1 MPTTDPIYYV
11 EKVEIEA
18 DEETEDFEEINFDDD
33 ASDSDADE
41 DLETAL
47 RSMQQTMQIEGVHEP
62 VETPKAV
69 VSRRPEVV
77 DDFIRNFLIRYK
89 MTRTLDAFQREWYE
103 FQTRGG
109 TDNPELVPDCYVQNE
124 ELENQV
130 KFLQKEIEKMKRAVN
145 KAGTQYIK
153 MKKER
158 DYHRMHHRRIVQE
171 KEKLF
176 VDIRRL
182 KKHYQNYEPALE
194 ELKNKYETAMR
205 EKMLTKIECEK
216 NVSKIC
222 NLTTTL
228 TNYETVRA
236 SAGDSTNS
244 PIKELDLEDFVQQQL
259 ESPER
264 TFSHPKDS
272 LIPVDAGVNPNTNT
286 SLPVTCHLTK
296 AGGYRAVDSFKAHDL
311 AISNLALH
319 PFRDVIATV
328 SDDTTWK
335 MWSVPDGEL
344 LLTGR
349 GHTMWIG
356 GCDFHPDGTKLAT
369 GSGDTSV
376 KVWDFSEGE
385 CIHTFNDHSHPVW
398 GVAWHHS
405 GNFLASSSMDNTSKL
420 FDLASERCRC
430 TFRGHSDSVNS
441 LTFLPYSNILCT
453 CSADKTLS
461 LWDIRTGLCAQ
472 TFYGHVNA
480 INNVNFNT
488 QGSAIASCDAYG
500 VVKLWDVRQIAEI
513 GTFDFEPHP
522 ANSVRFDTSGT
533 CLAVASNDGSV
544 KMLEV
549 EKGLITEL
557 SGHED
562 GVQSAVFNKNGE
574 MLISVSS
581 DCTVKVWS

>member
-1 MPTTDPIYYV
+1 MPTQDPIYYI
-11 EKVEIEA
+11 EKVEIE
-18 DEETEDFEEINFDDD
+18 EDAESLDYEEINYDEDV
-33 ASDSDADE
+33 SDSEAEE

-47 RSMQQTMQIEGVHEP
+47 RSMQQTMQPDGVQDT
-62 VETPKAV
+62 VEIPKAT

-103 FQTRGG
+103 LQTRGG
-109 TDNPELVPDCYVQNE
+109 PDNPELVPDCYVQNE
-124 ELENQV
+124 ELENKV
-130 KFLQKEIEKMKRAVN
+130 KFLQREIEKMRRSVN

-176 VDIRRL
+176 TDIRRL
-182 KKHYQNYEPALE
+182 KKHYQSYEPALE

-216 NVSKIC
+216 NISKIA

-228 TNYETVRA
+228 SNYETVRA
-236 SAGDSTNS
+236 STNDVV
-244 PIKELDLEDFVQQQL
+244 IKEVDLEDIVQQQ
-259 ESPER
+259 EQPKKAFE
-264 TFSHPKDS
+264 HPKDS
-272 LIPVDAGVNPNTNT
+272 VIPIEVGVNPNVNA

-296 AGGYRAVDSFKAHDL
+296 PGGYRQVESFKAHDL
-311 AISNLALH
+311 AVSNIALH
-319 PFRDVIATV
+319 PNRDVIATV

-335 MWSVPDGEL
+335 MWSIPDREL

-385 CIHTFNDHSHPVW
+385 CVLTFNDHSHPVW

-405 GNFLASSSMDNTSKL
+405 GNFLASCSMDNSSKM
-420 FDLASERCRC
+420 FDVVSERCRC

-441 LTFLPYSNILCT
+441 LIFMPYSNILCT
-453 CSADKTLS
+453 CSADKTIS
-461 LWDIRTGLCAQ
+461 MWDIRTALCAQ

-488 QGSAIASCDAYG
+488 QGTAIASCDAYG
-500 VVKLWDVRQIAEI
+500 IVKMWDVRQVVEI
-513 GTFDFEPHP
+513 GTYDFEPHP
-522 ANSVRFDTSGT
+522 ANTVMFDASGS
-533 CLAVASNDGSV
+533 CLAVSSNDGSV
-544 KMLEV
+544 KMLEI
-549 EKGLITEL
+549 EKSRITEL
-557 SGHED
+557 TGHED
-562 GVQSAVFNKNGE
+562 GVQAALFNRNGE
-574 MLISVSS
+574 MLITASS
-581 DCTVKVWS
+581 DTTVRIWS

>member
-1 MPTTDPIYYV
+1 MPTQDPIYYI
-11 EKVEIEA
+11 EKVEIEEDA
-18 DEETEDFEEINFDDD
+18 ESIDYEEVKCDDD
-33 ASDSDADE
+33 VSDSDAEE

-47 RSMQQTMQIEGVHEP
+47 RSMQQNLQSEGMQEA
-62 VETPKAV
+62 VEIPKATV
-69 VSRRPEVV
+69 TRRPEVV

-103 FQTRGG
+103 LQTRGG
-109 TDNPELVPDCYVQNE
+109 LENPELVPDCYVQNE
-124 ELENQV
+124 ELENRV
-130 KFLQKEIEKMKRAVN
+130 KFLQREIEKMGRSVN

-176 VDIRRL
+176 TDIRRL
-182 KKHYQNYEPALE
+182 KKHYQSYEPALE

-216 NVSKIC
+216 NISKIS

-228 TNYETVRA
+228 SNYETARA
-236 SAGDSTNS
+236 SANEVTMSQV
-244 PIKELDLEDFVQQQL
+244 KEVELDEIVQKAEQPKKTFV
-259 ESPER
+259 
-264 TFSHPKDS
+264 HPKDCA
-272 LIPVDAGVNPNTNT
+272 IPIEPGVNPDLNA
-286 SLPVTCHLTK
+286 SLPVACHLTK
-296 AGGYRAVDSFKAHDL
+296 PGGYHQQHSFKAHDL
-311 AISNLALH
+311 AVSNVALH
-319 PFRDVIATV
+319 PMRDVITTV

-356 GCDFHPDGTKLAT
+356 GCDFHPQGTKLAT

-385 CIHTFNDHSHPVW
+385 CVATFNDHSHPVW

-405 GNFLASSSMDNTSKL
+405 GNFLASCSMDNSSKL
-420 FDLASERCRC
+420 FDVVSERCRC

-453 CSADKTLS
+453 CSADKTIS
-461 LWDIRTGLCAQ
+461 MWDIRTGLCAQ
-472 TFYGHVNA
+472 TLYGHVNA

-488 QGSAIASCDAYG
+488 QGTAIASCDAYG
-500 VVKLWDVRQIAEI
+500 IVKIWDVRQVVEI
-513 GTFDFEPHP
+513 ETYDFEPHP
-522 ANSVRFDTSGT
+522 ANSVKFDTSGA
-533 CLAVASNDGSV
+533 CLAVASNDGCV
-544 KMLEV
+544 KMLEI
-549 EKGLITEL
+549 EKNKVTEL
-557 SGHED
+557 AGHED
-562 GVQSAVFNKNGE
+562 GVQSALFNRNGE
-574 MLISVSS
+574 MLVSVSS
-581 DCTVKVWS
+581 DTTVKIWS